1 MKFTKEHEWVELS
14 GNTATMGITDY
25 AQGHLGDVV
34 SIDLPKIG
42 KKVKQ
47 FEEMAIID
55 SMKASSPVYAPVSGE
70 VIEVNKELEGS
81 PQLVNE
87 SPQRKGWIAKL
98 KIASAKEMDNLM
110 GEEEYRKFVEGLK

>member
-1 MKFTKEHEWVELS
+1 MKFTKEHEWVELN
-14 GNTATMGITDY
+14 GNTATVGITDY
-25 AQGHLGDVV
+25 AQNHLGDVV

-70 VIEVNKELEGS
+70 VIEVNKELEAA

-87 SPQRKGWIAKL
+87 SPQEKGWIAKL
-98 KIASAKEMDNLM
+98 KITNAKEMDNLM
-110 GEEEYRKFVEGLK
+110 GEDEYRKFVEALK